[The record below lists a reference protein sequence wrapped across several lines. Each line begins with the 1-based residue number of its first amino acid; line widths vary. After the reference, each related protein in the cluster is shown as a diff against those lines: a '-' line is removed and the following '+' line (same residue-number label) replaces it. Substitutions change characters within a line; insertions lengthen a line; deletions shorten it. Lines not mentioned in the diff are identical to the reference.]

1 MAGVR
6 NTIEVHEQGSP
17 QFRLFLWKQTF
28 DTPFYQKFFEQPE
41 EFICSYSLIGTEEL
55 VIDRACSKSYIAVL
69 PPDLRAEVCQ
79 KLREIVRQGEDKEW
93 VDEAAGTFFYPYQ
106 TWVSV
111 WQKK

>member
-28 DTPFYQKFFEQPE
+28 HTPFYQKFFEQPE

-69 PPDLRAEVCQ
+69 PSKLRAEVCQ